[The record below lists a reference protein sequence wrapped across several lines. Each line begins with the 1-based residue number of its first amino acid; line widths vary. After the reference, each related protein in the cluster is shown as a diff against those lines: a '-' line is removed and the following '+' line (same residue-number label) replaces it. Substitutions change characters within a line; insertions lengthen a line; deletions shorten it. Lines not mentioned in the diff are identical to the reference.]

1 MARNPRARA
10 SAEDGGGL
18 SLGPQLS
25 PAPEVFGPPV
35 GRVTVREVD
44 AYRSA
49 KLREGKIAPAQI
61 NKTIKRLAQILDAAI
76 EYELISGANHARGRR
91 RMVRAPKV
99 NRSWVEPEQ
108 LPALLAASRPWFR
121 PVVALLA
128 GAGLRIGEAIALD
141 WQDVNLATANLR
153 VGRAKTDAGSF
164 RDVDLPAGL
173 VEALTEWRAISP
185 RTRPHDPVL
194 LTRTRRRQT
203 DTNVSHRLKTTIKRA
218 NLRLGASGVQP
229 VSQRVSPHS
238 LRRTYASL
246 RAACGDDPVYIAEQ
260 LGHTDPA
267 FTFRVYQ
274 KAAKR
279 RERLS
284 GAYLEAF
291 DWALDW
297 AALGSKPSETAD
309 SPKRRSRP
317 SGDFILDQAI
327 IDPSPGSSAG

>member
-1 MARNPRARA
+1 M
-10 SAEDGGGL
+10 
-18 SLGPQLS
+18 
-25 PAPEVFGPPV
+25 
-35 GRVTVREVD
+35 REVD

-49 KLREGKIAPAQI
+49 KLREGTIAPAQI

-76 EYELISGANHARGRR
+76 EYELISGANPARGRR

-108 LPALLAASRPWFR
+108 LPALLAASGPWFR
-121 PVVALLA
+121 PVVGLLA

-141 WQDVNLATANLR
+141 WRDVNLATASLR
-153 VGRAKTDAGSF
+153 VGRAKTNAGSF
-164 RDVDLPAGL
+164 RDVDLPGGL
-173 VEALTEWRAISP
+173 VEVLAEWRAVSS
-185 RTRPHDPVL
+185 RTEPYDPVL
-194 LTRTRRRQT
+194 LTRTKRRQT

-218 NLRLGASGVQP
+218 NVRLDEIGVQP
-229 VSQRVSPHS
+229 VSGRVSPHS

-246 RAACGDDPVYIAEQ
+246 RAALGDDPVYIAEQ

-291 DWALDW
+291 DQALDW
-297 AALGSKPSETAD
+297 AVMGRKLLDEPPSANRAVNQSSGSS
-309 SPKRRSRP
+309 
-317 SGDFILDQAI
+317 LDQAI
-327 IDPSPGSSAG
+327 IDDTPR